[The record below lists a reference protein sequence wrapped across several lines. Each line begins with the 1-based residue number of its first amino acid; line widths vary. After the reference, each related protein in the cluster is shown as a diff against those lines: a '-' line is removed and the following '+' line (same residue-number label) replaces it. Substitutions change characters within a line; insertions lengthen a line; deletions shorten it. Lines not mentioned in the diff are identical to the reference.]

1 MIISIFSAYLCLVLV
16 NVEATPSFDGPVE
29 ISELFGSPDV
39 RVDEVYDDE
48 PAGPEQPNCS
58 YFANDGYRCVPYDT
72 CIDGEILTS
81 GAGLIDVRNGFLE
94 PDLSHCPSYLEVCC
108 RLSTHFG
115 DPLKLKPK
123 PPARR
128 SVFTYVEGH
137 SFIEIKYDASEI
149 RVRCGEWDTQ
159 QTIEPL
165 PHEDRDVRYSSIH
178 PAFNN
183 ASLHNDF
190 ALLHLEKPF
199 ELAPHIDVMCLP
211 TEGRSGY
218 TKAGCIATGWGKDQF
233 GIQGKYQVVPK
244 QIILDLVSNG
254 DCEDTLRSTRL
265 GQSFILD
272 KSFICAGGQEGQDTC
287 KGDGGGPLVCPMDD
301 GSYVQTGIVAWGI
314 DCGKN
319 GIPGV
324 YANVKD
330 GLCFMDYALRCQEGR
345 EVAQE
350 IGIRGCRGWM
360 REQNKLLTS
369 QRSKYQALVLATEGR
384 SKASHNRKL
393 QDTKQL
399 INKFRRFKMECKLNR
414 REETETDVDEVGEPV
429 DVSQFVRIGGGGF
442 EAQTESPIEN
452 EDPIETTTLSAS
464 TEEMGMVEE

>member
-1 MIISIFSAYLCLVLV
+1 MASLSPICLI
-16 NVEATPSFDGPVE
+16 A
-29 ISELFGSPDV
+29 
-39 RVDEVYDDE
+39 RVTL
-48 PAGPEQPNCS
+48 
-58 YFANDGYRCVPYDT
+58 RCVAGCPH
-72 CIDGEILTS
+72 ILEILS
-81 GAGLIDVRNGFLE
+81 NSNQ
-94 PDLSHCPSYLEVCC
+94 SHL
-108 RLSTHFG
+108 
-115 DPLKLKPK
+115 
-123 PPARR
+123 
-128 SVFTYVEGH
+128 
-137 SFIEIKYDASEI
+137 KYDASEI